1 MSQDRTGLKRRDFIA
16 ASAETAAAAVAA
28 AAMADGS
35 NTLIDP
41 GAKPAMAGPPR
52 HDRVA
57 FLCAVRGALARG
69 GSVC

>member
-16 ASAETAAAAVAA
+16 ASAGTAAAVAA